1 MNTPNN
7 LVRTQIIRL
16 YFGMTEIQKKVA
28 LIIGAGDDTG
38 SAIARAFAK
47 ENLHVCV
54 VRRPRH
60 IDKLEALARDINQ
73 AGGSASPH
81 GCDARD
87 EEAVAALITDIENN
101 IGPVEVAIFNI
112 GANVRFNIAKTTP
125 RVFRKVWEMASFAGF
140 LMAHNV
146 APHMERRGRGTM
158 IFTGATASIRGSA
171 GFSAFAAA
179 KHSLRA
185 LAQSCARELGP
196 KGIHVAHTIIDG
208 AIDSNFIRENFPK
221 VDKMREKDLILNPKH
236 IAENYVRLHHQPR
249 DAWTFELDLRP
260 YGETW

>member
-1 MNTPNN
+1 M
-7 LVRTQIIRL
+7 
-16 YFGMTEIQKKVA
+16 EIQKNVA

-38 SAIARAFAK
+38 SAIARAFAR
-47 ENLHVCV
+47 EGHHVCV
-54 VRRPRH
+54 VRRPARL
-60 IDKLEALARDINQ
+60 DKLTALAESIT
-73 AGGSASPH
+73 AEGGSASPH
-81 GCDARD
+81 GVDARD
-87 EEAVAALITDIENN
+87 EDAMAALITEIETQ
-101 IGPVEVAIFNI
+101 IGPIDVAVFNI
-112 GANVRFNIAKTTP
+112 GANVKFNIADTTP

-146 APHMERRGRGTM
+146 APHMAARGRGTM
-158 IFTGATASIRGSA
+158 IFTGATASMRGAA

-208 AIDSNFIRENFPK
+208 AIDSNFIREIFPK
-221 VDKMREKDLILNPKH
+221 VDEMREKSLILNPDH
-236 IAENYVRLHHQPR
+236 IAKNYVQLHHQPR

-260 YGETW
+260 YGEKW

>member
-1 MNTPNN
+1 MKNIPK
-7 LVRTQIIRL
+7 
-16 YFGMTEIQKKVA
+16 GVA

-38 SAIARAFAK
+38 SAIARAFAGDG
-47 ENLHVCV
+47 LHVCV
-54 VRRPRH
+54 LRRPARLE
-60 IDKLEALARDINQ
+60 KLETLAASIMAD
-73 AGGSASPH
+73 GGSASPH
-81 GCDARD
+81 GVDARD
-87 EEAVAALITDIENN
+87 EDAMAALITDIETN
-101 IGPVEVAIFNI
+101 IGPIEVAVFNI
-112 GANVRFNIAKTTP
+112 GANVKFGIADTTP

-146 APHMERRGRGTM
+146 APHMVARGRGTM
-158 IFTGATASIRGSA
+158 IFTGATASVRGSA

-208 AIDSNFIRENFPK
+208 MIDSNFIRELLPT
-221 VDKMREKDLILNPKH
+221 VDEMRAKDLILNPDH
-236 IAENYVRLHHQPR
+236 IAKNYVQLHHQPR

-260 YGETW
+260 YGEKW

>member
-1 MNTPNN
+1 MS
-7 LVRTQIIRL
+7 Q
-16 YFGMTEIQKKVA
+16 IQKHVA

-38 SAIARAFAK
+38 SAIARAFARDG
-47 ENLHVCV
+47 LHVCA
-54 VRRPRH
+54 VRRPAR
-60 IDKLEALARDINQ
+60 IEKLEALAALIK
-73 AGGSASPH
+73 AEGGSASAH
-81 GCDARD
+81 GVDARD
-87 EEAVAALITDIENN
+87 EEAVARLITEIETT
-101 IGPVEVAIFNI
+101 IGPIDVAVFNI
-112 GANVRFNIAKTTP
+112 GANVRFNLADTTP

-146 APHMERRGRGTM
+146 APHMEARGRGTM
-158 IFTGATASIRGSA
+158 IFTGATASLRGSA

-196 KGIHVAHTIIDG
+196 KGIHVAHTVIDG
-208 AIDSNFIRENFPK
+208 MIDSNFIRENFPK
-221 VDKMREKDLILNPKH
+221 VDEMREADLILNPDH
-236 IAENYVRLHHQPR
+236 IAANYLRLHHQPR

>member
-1 MNTPNN
+1 M
-7 LVRTQIIRL
+7 TQI
-16 YFGMTEIQKKVA
+16 QKNVA

-38 SAIARAFAK
+38 GAIARAFAQDGFH
-47 ENLHVCV
+47 LCV
-54 VRRPRH
+54 VRRPARLE
-60 IDKLEALARDINQ
+60 KLEALAASINSN
-73 AGGSASPH
+73 GGSASAH
-81 GCDARD
+81 GVDARN
-87 EEAVAALITDIENN
+87 EEAMAKLISDIETN
-101 IGPVEVAIFNI
+101 IGPIEVAIFNI
-112 GANVRFNIAKTTP
+112 GANVKFNIADTTP

-146 APHMERRGRGTM
+146 APHMEKRGRGTL

-208 AIDSNFIRENFPK
+208 MIDSNFIRENVPA
-221 VDKMREKDLILNPKH
+221 VDEMREKGLILNPDH

>member
-1 MNTPNN
+1 
-7 LVRTQIIRL
+7 
-16 YFGMTEIQKKVA
+16 MTEIQKNVA

-47 ENLHVCV
+47 EGLHVCV

-60 IDKLEALARDINQ
+60 TDKLEALAKSIIA

-87 EEAVAALITDIENN
+87 EEAMAALITDIETH
-101 IGPVEVAIFNI
+101 IGPIDVAVFNI
-112 GANVRFNIAKTTP
+112 GANVKFDIAKTTP
-125 RVFRKVWEMASFAGF
+125 RIFRKVWEMASFAGF

-146 APHMERRGRGTM
+146 APHMEKRGRGTI
-158 IFTGATASIRGSA
+158 IFTGATASVRGSA

-196 KGIHVAHTIIDG
+196 KGIHVAHVIIDG
-208 AIDSNFIRENFPK
+208 AIDSNFIRENFPA
-221 VDKMREKDLILNPKH
+221 VNEMREKDLILNPNN

-260 YGETW
+260 YGEIW

>member
-1 MNTPNN
+1 MSQ
-7 LVRTQIIRL
+7 V
-16 YFGMTEIQKKVA
+16 QKNVA

-38 SAIARAFAK
+38 SAIARAFARDG
-47 ENLHVCV
+47 LHVCV

-60 IDKLEALARDINQ
+60 VHKLEALSETIKIE
-73 AGGSASPH
+73 GGSASPH
-81 GCDARD
+81 GVDARD
-87 EEAVAALITDIENN
+87 EEAMSALISNIETN
-101 IGPVEVAIFNI
+101 IGPIEVAVFNI
-112 GANVRFNIAKTTP
+112 GGNVRFDIAETTP
-125 RVFRKVWEMASFAGF
+125 RVFRKVWEMSSFAGF
-140 LMAHNV
+140 LLAHNV
-146 APHMERRGRGTM
+146 APHMERRGHGTM
-158 IFTGATASIRGSA
+158 IFTGATASMRGAA

-208 AIDSNFIRENFPK
+208 MIDSTFIREMVPD
-221 VDKMREKDLILNPKH
+221 VDMMREKDLILNPDH

-249 DAWTFELDLRP
+249 DSWTFELDLRP

>member
-1 MNTPNN
+1 MSK
-7 LVRTQIIRL
+7 
-16 YFGMTEIQKKVA
+16 IQKNVA

-38 SAIARAFAK
+38 GAIARAFAK
-47 ENLHVCV
+47 DGLHVCV
-54 VRRPRH
+54 VRRPARME
-60 IDKLEALARDINQ
+60 KLEALATSISAQ
-73 AGGSASPH
+73 GYSASPH
-81 GCDARD
+81 GVDARD
-87 EEAVAALITDIENN
+87 EEAMNALITEIETT
-101 IGPVEVAIFNI
+101 IGPIDVAVFNI
-112 GANVRFNIAKTTP
+112 GANVKFDIAKTTP

-146 APHMERRGRGTM
+146 APYMEQRGRGTM
-158 IFTGATASIRGSA
+158 IFTGATASVRGSA
-171 GFSAFAAA
+171 GFCAFAAA

-196 KGIHVAHTIIDG
+196 MDA
-208 AIDSNFIRENFPK
+208 
-221 VDKMREKDLILNPKH
+221 MREKDLILNPNH

>member
-1 MNTPNN
+1 
-7 LVRTQIIRL
+7 
-16 YFGMTEIQKKVA
+16 MTDIQKGVA

-38 SAIARAFAK
+38 SAIARAFAHDG
-47 ENLHVCV
+47 LHVCV
-54 VRRPRH
+54 VRRPARLE
-60 IDKLEALARDINQ
+60 KLETLAASIMAD
-73 AGGSASPH
+73 GGSASPH
-81 GCDARD
+81 GVDARD
-87 EEAVAALITDIENN
+87 EEAMAALITDIETN
-101 IGPVEVAIFNI
+101 IGPIEVAVFNI
-112 GANVRFNIAKTTP
+112 GANVKFGIADTTP

-140 LMAHNV
+140 LMAHNI
-146 APHMERRGRGTM
+146 APHMQARGRGTI
-158 IFTGATASIRGSA
+158 IFTGATASLRGSA

-208 AIDSNFIRENFPK
+208 MIDSNFIRELLPN
-221 VDKMREKDLILNPKH
+221 VDDMREKDLILNPDH
-236 IAENYVRLHHQPR
+236 IAENYVQLHHQPR

>member
-1 MNTPNN
+1 MN
-7 LVRTQIIRL
+7 
-16 YFGMTEIQKKVA
+16 EIQKNVA

-38 SAIARAFAK
+38 GAIARAFARDG
-47 ENLHVCV
+47 LHVCV

-60 IDKLEALARDINQ
+60 IEKLEALVKDIE
-73 AGGSASPH
+73 ADDGSASAH

-87 EEAVAALITDIENN
+87 EEAMATLVTDIETT
-101 IGPVEVAIFNI
+101 IGPVEVAVFNI
-112 GANVRFNIAKTTP
+112 GGNVRFDIAKTTP
-125 RVFRKVWEMASFAGF
+125 RIFRKVWEMSSFAGF

-146 APHMERRGRGTM
+146 APYMEARGRGTM
-158 IFTGATASIRGSA
+158 IFTGATASMRGSA

-208 AIDSNFIRENFPK
+208 MIDSTFIREMVPN
-221 VDKMREKDLILNPKH
+221 VDDMRDKDLILSPSH

>member
-1 MNTPNN
+1 
-7 LVRTQIIRL
+7 
-16 YFGMTEIQKKVA
+16 MTEIQKNVA

-38 SAIARAFAK
+38 GAIAQAFARDG
-47 ENLHVCV
+47 LHVCV
-54 VRRPRH
+54 VRRPARLE
-60 IDKLEALARDINQ
+60 KLEALAASIIAQ
-73 AGGSASPH
+73 GGSASSH
-81 GCDARD
+81 GIDARD
-87 EEAVAALITDIENN
+87 EEAVAALITDIETT
-101 IGPVEVAIFNI
+101 IGPIEVAVFNI
-112 GANVRFNIAKTTP
+112 GGNVRFDIAKTTP
-125 RVFRKVWEMASFAGF
+125 RVFRKVWEMSSFAGF

-146 APHMERRGRGTM
+146 APHMEARGHGTM
-158 IFTGATASIRGSA
+158 IFTGATASMRGSA

-208 AIDSNFIRENFPK
+208 MIDSNFIRENVPN
-221 VDKMREKDLILNPKH
+221 VDAMREKDLILNPNH

-260 YGETW
+260 YGEKW

>member
-1 MNTPNN
+1 MAN
-7 LVRTQIIRL
+7 LIN
-16 YFGMTEIQKKVA
+16 
-28 LIIGAGDDTG
+28 
-38 SAIARAFAK
+38 AI
-47 ENLHVCV
+47 E
-54 VRRPRH
+54 
-60 IDKLEALARDINQ
+60 
-73 AGGSASPH
+73 
-81 GCDARD
+81 
-87 EEAVAALITDIENN
+87 TT
-101 IGPVEVAIFNI
+101 IGPIDVAVFNI
-112 GANVRFNIAKTTP
+112 GANVRFDIAKTTP

-146 APHMERRGRGTM
+146 SPHMERRGRGTM
-158 IFTGATASIRGSA
+158 IFTGATASVRGSA

-221 VDKMREKDLILNPKH
+221 VDEMREKDLILNPNH

>member
-1 MNTPNN
+1 M
-7 LVRTQIIRL
+7 TQI
-16 YFGMTEIQKKVA
+16 QKNVA

-38 SAIARAFAK
+38 SAIARAFA
-47 ENLHVCV
+47 NDGLHVCV
-54 VRRPRH
+54 VRRPARFE
-60 IDKLEALARDINQ
+60 KLEALAASIN
-73 AGGSASPH
+73 ASGGSASPH
-81 GCDARD
+81 GVDARD
-87 EEAVAALITDIENN
+87 EEAMAKLITEIETK
-101 IGPVEVAIFNI
+101 IGPIDVAIFNI
-112 GANVRFNIAKTTP
+112 GANVRFKISDTTP

-146 APHMERRGRGTM
+146 APHMEKRGRGTI
-158 IFTGATASIRGSA
+158 IFTGATASLRGSA

-196 KGIHVAHTIIDG
+196 KNIHVAHIIVDG
-208 AIDSNFIRENFPK
+208 MIDSNFIRENVPT
-221 VDKMREKDLILNPKH
+221 VDKMREADLILNPDH
-236 IAENYVRLHHQPR
+236 IAQNYVRLHHQPR

>member
-1 MNTPNN
+1 
-7 LVRTQIIRL
+7 
-16 YFGMTEIQKKVA
+16 MTEIQKHVA

-38 SAIARAFAK
+38 GAIARAFAK
-47 ENLHVCV
+47 DGLHACV

-60 IDKLEALARDINQ
+60 ADKLEALANSII
-73 AGGSASPH
+73 AEGGSASPH
-81 GCDARD
+81 GVDARD
-87 EEAVAALITDIENN
+87 EEAMAALIAEIETN
-101 IGPVEVAIFNI
+101 IGSIDVAVFNI
-112 GANVRFNIAKTTP
+112 GANVKFDIARTTP
-125 RVFRKVWEMASFAGF
+125 RVFRKIWEMGSFAGF

-146 APHMERRGRGTM
+146 APHMEERGRGTM
-158 IFTGATASIRGSA
+158 IFTGATASMRGSA
-171 GFSAFAAA
+171 GFAAFAAA

-208 AIDSNFIRENFPK
+208 AIDSKFIRDNFPK
-221 VDKMREKDLILNPKH
+221 VDEMREKDLILNPDH

-249 DAWTFELDLRP
+249 DSWTFELDLRP